1 MKTVLREKF
10 ETTVYIRKEKSAM
23 EKKKVMDQGKGNG
36 EWGRYREE
44 SCTFK

>member
-1 MKTVLREKF
+1 
-10 ETTVYIRKEKSAM
+10 M

-44 SCTFK
+44 SCTFKQASRGRPH